1 MGFKQATT
9 MIGNAANFEQVP
21 ATAGESYTLGEALVL
36 SGGAATKCGATA
48 MPEFICQQ
56 QLSGA
61 GAGDQLAVTRVSELQ
76 ELETTLSAAGTA
88 LKIGDKV
95 TLHTDGEQVTA
106 TPASGVFMISAIL
119 DTAVGGKVRGYF
131 RR

>member
-21 ATAGESYTLGEALVL
+21 ATAGESYTLVL

-106 TPASGVFMISAIL
+106 TTASGVFMISAIL

>member
-1 MGFKQATT
+1 MGFRQATT
-9 MIGNAANFEQVP
+9 MLGNAANFEQVP
-21 ATAGESYTLGEALVL
+21 ATAGESYAVGEALVL
-36 SGGAATKCGATA
+36 TGGAATKCGATVT
-48 MPEFICQQ
+48 PEFICQQ
-56 QLSGA
+56 QLSPA
-61 GAGDQLAVTRVSELQ
+61 AASDLLAVTRVSEHQ

-106 TPASGVFMISAIL
+106 TTTAGIFMISAIL
-119 DTAVGGKVRGYF
+119 DTAAGGRVRGYF

>member
-21 ATAGESYTLGEALVL
+21 ATAGESYVVGEALVL
-36 SGGAATKCGATA
+36 ANGALTKCGATA
-48 MPEFICQQ
+48 TPEFIGQQ

-61 GAGDQLAVTRVSELQ
+61 KAGDMLAVTRVSELQ
-76 ELETTLSAAGTA
+76 ELETTLSAAATA
-88 LKIGDKV
+88 LGIGDKV
-95 TLHTDGEQVTA
+95 TLHTDGTQVTA
-106 TPASGVFMISAIL
+106 TTTAGVFMISAIL
-119 DTAVGGKVRGYF
+119 DTAAGGVVRGYF